1 MAHVSFYIKSTFV
14 SLKSNQNTGT
24 KHFTELEILYMF
36 KFLPHLLFSYHKKNH
51 TFYIILC
58 MKMNLRKNKWKSIS
72 WYFNFSYFNMV
83 LKIRNNILSLISC
96 FYYVPAILEE
106 KWVLKIVPL
115 LWWCISNGMVQVV
128 CSIMAKAQIFRI
140 KNNFWNFKVYKII
153 IVANMHIIKQSLKPT
168 FWRYEIIK
176 QLWLGL

>member
-1 MAHVSFYIKSTFV
+1 MYL
-14 SLKSNQNTGT
+14 LKSNQSTGT

-96 FYYVPAILEE
+96 FYYESAILEE

-128 CSIMAKAQIFRI
+128 CSFMAKAQIFRI